1 MSSIVSLI
9 DNHLSA
15 YGEPDRARRRDA
27 VAQLWAT
34 DGRLVDPP
42 LAARG
47 HDEIVAQSDALLAQ
61 FPGHRF
67 RRSSGVDV
75 HHGQL
80 RYAWQLLNPKG
91 DAVLEGVDFAEV
103 GDDGRLASVTG
114 FFGPLPALPE
124 ERP

>member
-1 MSSIVSLI
+1 MASIASLI

-15 YGEPDRARRRDA
+15 YGEPDRARRHDA
-27 VAQLWAT
+27 VRHVWAD

-47 HDEIVAQSDALLAQ
+47 HDEIVAQADALLAQ

-75 HHGQL
+75 HHGHV
-80 RYAWQLLNPKG
+80 RYAWQLLNPAG
-91 DAVLEGVDFAEV
+91 AAVLEGVDFARV
-103 GDDGRLASVTG
+103 ADDGRLDSVVG
-114 FFGPLPALPE
+114 FFGPLPSLSE